1 MAKKQSGNSAGAQQL
16 IQDIKNKTP
25 GHFYVIYGEEDYLC
39 RHYYNSLKKLLL
51 EDLTADFNY
60 HRLNGENFSVELLSD
75 SMEAL
80 PMMADRSLVLVDEVD
95 LFTVG
100 DTETLVS
107 LLNDVPDYCCLVL
120 RYMEFKPDKRK
131 KKLWE
136 AIEKNAILAEFQYQ
150 SESELR
156 AWIVRHF
163 RSAGK
168 DIAPDLCNYLLLQC
182 GRSMTRLHTEI
193 EKICAYS
200 GAATIVREDINAV
213 VEPTLDAAVFEIT
226 DALASRNFDRALERL
241 HVMFK
246 LRAEGIAMVGAIGSQ
261 MRRLYAAKLLQN
273 ADELMRVC
281 GLAPYPAGLTM
292 TQARRFS
299 TEFCKKAVLLC
310 RDTDYQL
317 KSSYDSEERLLE
329 LLLLQLAEEARHD

>member
-1 MAKKQSGNSAGAQQL
+1 MAKKQSGNSVGAQQL

-25 GHFYVIYGEEDYLC
+25 GRFYVIYGEEDYLC
-39 RHYYNSLKKLLL
+39 RHYYASLKKLLL
-51 EDLTADFNY
+51 DDLTADFNY
-60 HRLNGENFSVELLSD
+60 HPLNGETFSVELLSD
-75 SMEAL
+75 SVEAL

-95 LFTVG
+95 LFAEK
-100 DTETLVS
+100 DTESLVA
-107 LLNDVPDYCCLVL
+107 LLNDIPDYCCLVL

-136 AIEKNAILAEFQYQ
+136 AIESNAVLAEFQYQ
-150 SESELR
+150 NESELR

-168 DIAPDLCNYLLLQC
+168 DIAPELCNYLLLQC
-182 GRSMTRLHTEI
+182 GRSMTRLHAEI

-200 GAATIVREDINAV
+200 GAATIVRSDIDAV

-226 DALASRNFDRALERL
+226 DALASRNFDLALQRL

-246 LRAEGIAMVGAIGSQ
+246 LQAEGIAMVGAIGSQ
-261 MRRLYAAKLLQN
+261 MRRLYAAKVLQN
-273 ADELMRVC
+273 VDELGRVC

-299 TEFCKKAVLLC
+299 TRFCEKAVLLC
-310 RDTDYQL
+310 RDTDYKL
-317 KSSYDSEERLLE
+317 KSSYDTEERLLE
-329 LLLLQLAEEARHD
+329 MLLLQLAEEARHD